1 MKKTTLYYI
10 KTNRYDISGE
20 VYEEAIVKKSN
31 DVYELGFMN
40 QSGLFQT
47 IKQFDK
53 LKDLKDE
60 FKDYKLEEY
69 KIPKVKNEFDTKKI

>member
-69 KIPKVKNEFDTKKI
+69 KIPSIKEE